1 MDQRSDAHADEKSW
15 WFYDPVIFFPEG
27 SVRRSGRCACELHY
41 AHERAYSLVVTRVSV
56 APQFMAPA
64 GDGLADSE
72 APVVTSSISRICRL
86 NFQLCSYELGCIRA
100 FIGGECVY
108 C

>member
-15 WFYDPVIFFPEG
+15 WFYDPVIFFPEE

-72 APVVTSSISRICRL
+72 APVVTSSISRSVVGI
-86 NFQLCSYELGCIRA
+86 
-100 FIGGECVY
+100 
-108 C
+108 